1 MKKIIFILFL
11 IGFIS
16 ANVKAQNSVMIKVTG
31 IENPS
36 GKLYIALFDSKSPF
50 LSNKAIGRIV
60 EIEKSAIEIMF
71 DNLEQGSYAVTMFQ
85 DENSNGKLD
94 LGEYDI
100 PSEKYGFSNNVDPAI
115 LSRPPFFDECKFQV
129 EGKTII
135 SIKLI
140 SAIK

>member
-16 ANVKAQNSVMIKVTG
+16 ASVKAQNSVMIKVTG

-36 GKLYIALFDSKSPF
+36 GKLYVALFDSKSPF

-60 EIEKSAIEIMF
+60 EIEKSAIEIIF

-115 LSRPPFFDECKFQV
+115 LSRAPFFDECEFQV